1 MTFMYPLGLIGLV
14 GIPIIILIYILMSQY
29 TEQTVSSTYLWH
41 LSEKFLKKKNP
52 LSGLAGIISLILQL
66 LTVAVISLLI
76 AHPVFT
82 LPGAANDYCFVLDT
96 SGSMNTVE
104 GNKTRLDMAKTEI
117 CNVIASA
124 ADGSSFTL
132 ISVSGDTVVVFEG
145 VKNKTTAQELVGK
158 IDGSDAAVKYEELL
172 SAAQS
177 AFDNDTSSLM
187 YLVTDKGYKTHENI
201 ELLNVG
207 SSDTDNYAV
216 FNVTYSHSGGGLSVS
231 AEVISYVSDAVL
243 NVTVK
248 VDGQNKAT
256 ETVPAK
262 AGVKTPVSFEIPI
275 LSFESFSVS
284 VDNPDGYSDD
294 NSSVIYNLKSDKTY
308 STLII
313 SDTGFFFKAVI
324 DALVDSEVVTVTPDE
339 YETVTDK
346 YGLYIFDSYVPEE
359 LPEGS
364 VWLINADRSVDNSG
378 FGIRGRME
386 LPGSDTLEK
395 SKSTATATR
404 KLLLGVSGENIYITN
419 YVKYSGM
426 YLNFS
431 TLFTYDSNPIIFAG
445 TNGLGNRQVVF
456 GFDLHESDFALS
468 TDFVILLGNLL
479 EYSFPDVIDVANYTV
494 GEEAL
499 VNILANATG
508 YKAQS
513 PSGKDIYI
521 DSSVSTAAI
530 ALNEVGTY
538 TVTVTLA
545 GEEISYNIYSGAH
558 PDESEPAGEEEDFS
572 LSGERT
578 YKKID
583 GEFDPTLI
591 LFICLA
597 LLFIADWGV
606 YCYDKYQLR

>member
-52 LSGLAGIISLILQL
+52 LSGLTGIISLLLQL

-82 LPGAANDYCFVLDT
+82 LPGAANDYCFVLDS

-104 GNKTRLDMAKTEI
+104 DGKTRLDMAKTEI
-117 CNVIASA
+117 GNVIASA

-132 ISVSGDTVVVFEG
+132 ISVSGDTAIVFDG
-145 VKNKTTAQELVGK
+145 VKSKNTARELVDK
-158 IDGSDAAVKYEELL
+158 IEGSDAAVSFEDLL

-177 AFDNDTSSLM
+177 AFDDDTSSLM
-187 YLVTDKGYKTHENI
+187 YLVTDKGYKTHENV
-201 ELLNVG
+201 ELIDVG
-207 SSDTDNYAV
+207 SEDTDNYAV
-216 FNVTYSHSGGGLSVS
+216 FNVTYSHSGSKLKIT
-231 AEVISYVSDAVL
+231 ADVISYVNDAIL
-243 NVTVK
+243 NVTAR
-248 VDGQNKAT
+248 VDGQDKAT
-256 ETVPAK
+256 ETISAK
-262 AGVKTPVSFEIPI
+262 AGVKTSVSFDIPV
-275 LSFESFSVS
+275 LSFESFSVT

-294 NSSVIYNLKSDKTY
+294 NTTVIYNLKSDKTY

-313 SDTGFFFKAVI
+313 SDTGFFFEAVI
-324 DALVDSEVVTVTPDE
+324 DALVDSKVVVVTPDE

-359 LPEGS
+359 LPDGS

-386 LPGSDTLEK
+386 LPGSDTLER

-404 KLLLGVSGENIYITN
+404 KLLEGVSGEDIYITN

-456 GFDLHESDFALS
+456 GFDIHESDFALS

-479 EYSFPDVIDVANYTV
+479 EYSFPDVIDEANYTV

-499 VNILANATG
+499 VNILSNATG
-508 YKAQS
+508 YKAES
-513 PSGKDIYI
+513 PSGKDIYV
-521 DSSVSTAAI
+521 DTSSSTAAI

-545 GEEISYNIYSGAH
+545 GEEISYDIYSGAH
-558 PDESEPAGEEEDFS
+558 PDESEPAGEGDDFS

-591 LFICLA
+591 LFICLVI
-597 LLFIADWGV
+597 LFIADWGI

>member
-52 LSGLAGIISLILQL
+52 LSGLTGLIGLILQL

-104 GNKTRLDMAKTEI
+104 GGRTRLDMAKDEI
-117 CNVIASA
+117 GRVISSA
-124 ADGSSFTL
+124 ADGSSYTL
-132 ISVSGDTVVVFEG
+132 ISVSGDTVVVFDG
-145 VKNKTTAQELVGK
+145 VKNKTTAKELVDK
-158 IDGSDAAVKYEELL
+158 IDGSDAALKYDDLL
-172 SAAQS
+172 SAAQG
-177 AFDNDTSSLM
+177 AFDDDTSSLI
-187 YLVTDKGYKTHENI
+187 YLVTDKGYKTHNNI
-201 ELLNVG
+201 ELIDVG
-207 SSDTDNYAV
+207 DGSFDNYAV
-216 FNVTYSHSGGGLSVS
+216 FNVTYSHSGSKLSVS
-231 AEVISYVSDAVL
+231 ADVISYVSDATL
-243 NVTVK
+243 NVTVA
-248 VDGQNKAT
+248 VDGADK
-256 ETVPAK
+256 ETKSVTVK
-262 AGVKTPVSFEIPI
+262 SGVKTPVTFEIPS
-275 LSFESFSVS
+275 LTFESFAVT
-284 VDNPDGYSDD
+284 VGNEDGYPDD
-294 NSSVIYNLKSDKTY
+294 NSSVTYNLKSDKTY

-339 YETVTDK
+339 YETVTEK

-359 LPEGS
+359 LPDGS

-386 LPGSDTLEK
+386 LPGSDTLDK

-404 KLLLGVSGENIYITN
+404 KLLDGVEGDSIYITN

-456 GFDLHESDFALS
+456 GFDIHESDFALS

-479 EYSFPDVIDVANYTV
+479 EYSFPDVIDEANYTV
-494 GEEAL
+494 GDEAL

-508 YKAQS
+508 YKAAS

-521 DSSVSTAAI
+521 DTSSSTAAI
-530 ALNEVGTY
+530 ALSEVGTY

-545 GEEISYNIYSGAH
+545 GEEITYDIYAAAH
-558 PDESEPAGEEEDFS
+558 PDESEPAGEDDDFS

-583 GEFDPTLI
+583 GEFDPTII

-597 LLFIADWGV
+597 ILFIADWGV